1 MQKIRLLHILYSGQG
16 GLGTYFMNFVKS
28 DQEKQFEHFAFFYG
42 IEPLNQ
48 ELEEF
53 CIENQIQYQY
63 QSKQSKID
71 FKALKDVMAFQKQ
84 HQIQFLLL
92 HTFSLSLLTLIG
104 LFKKWKLIAFDHTTL
119 AYKTKIEKVF
129 TLLNHLFANKMIYFY
144 KGHFEQNKRILPLL
158 KFGENSH
165 IIPKTVDINF
175 FQPPEDK
182 PKNDIFTLGITARLI
197 QGKRH
202 DLIIEA
208 LAKLRDKGLKVYF
221 RIAGTGPKE
230 TELEEL
236 VNKLSL
242 ADQVEFEGLLT
253 RNQLL
258 SFYQSLDAY
267 IHASEG
273 ETICYSIMEAQACGL
288 PILASDVEGINN
300 VISNNTGGLLYKNS
314 AKDMATKISTMLNSE
329 ERLYDYKKQSRE
341 VAVTNFTNFNN
352 AALLY
357 SKLS

>member
-42 IEPLNQ
+42 IEALNQ

-53 CIENQIQYQY
+53 CIENKITYQY
-63 QSKQSKID
+63 QQKQSKID
-71 FKALKDVMAFQKQ
+71 LKALKSVMGFQQK
-84 HQIQFLLL
+84 HQIQYLLL

-129 TLLNHLFANKMIYFY
+129 TLVNHLFAYKMIYFY

-182 PKNDIFTLGITARLI
+182 PKNDIFNLGITARLI

-221 RIAGTGPKE
+221 RIAGTGIK
-230 TELEEL
+230 
-236 VNKLSL
+236 K
-242 ADQVEFEGLLT
+242 
-253 RNQLL
+253 RN
-258 SFYQSLDAY
+258 
-267 IHASEG
+267 
-273 ETICYSIMEAQACGL
+273 
-288 PILASDVEGINN
+288 
-300 VISNNTGGLLYKNS
+300 
-314 AKDMATKISTMLNSE
+314 
-329 ERLYDYKKQSRE
+329 
-341 VAVTNFTNFNN
+341 
-352 AALLY
+352 
-357 SKLS
+357 